1 MGGILG
7 CIGVKY
13 MVLNRVIGGNYM
25 MHDFHVF
32 MPVFGSF
39 LESWS
44 FKNLIAQGISA
55 FSY

>member
-13 MVLNRVIGGNYM
+13 RALNRVIGGNYM

-32 MPVFGSF
+32 LPVFGSF

-44 FKNLIAQGISA
+44 FKT
-55 FSY
+55 